1 MDAWHMFK
9 WIWAA
14 VLFGYIVVQIIALRR
29 LKGEPKRQSTT
40 VLIVML
46 VFTMLQSW
54 VRDVFENREASR
66 IGMAVVGVY
75 AVIATVVLSRMLHS
89 KKSELKGGFSR

>member
-14 VLFGYIVVQIIALRR
+14 VLLAYFVVQIIALRR
-29 LKGEPKRQSTT
+29 LDGEPKRQSTT
-40 VLIVML
+40 VLMVML

-54 VRDVFENREASR
+54 VQDVFENREASR

-75 AVIATVVLSRMLHS
+75 AVIATVVLSRMLH
-89 KKSELKGGFSR
+89 KKVELKSGLSR